1 MLVKTLHFG
10 CNWWARF
17 GANADDPH
25 RYTRHAAYYNSTG
38 IRCGSKIR
46 RHWIV
51 PGMIRFNGVGDF
63 NPHLP
68 LRSLGHT
75 FLTSDVDLLFGGN
88 RLLLKRRM
96 PDSAT
101 PDWYLVVVSQ
111 SIHGRI
117 NFGSPAWKSRNV
129 TVISA
134 SQLRQTQ
141 EAMLLMKLGDWI
153 ETACGF
159 WHLMLT
165 ENSHPGA
172 ELILAGGQVPEE
184 LFQ

>member
-17 GANADDPH
+17 GSNAADPH

-51 PGMIRFNGVGDF
+51 PGMIRFNGAGDF

-68 LRSLGHT
+68 SRSLGRT
-75 FLTSDVDLLFGGN
+75 FLTSEVDFLFGGN
-88 RLLLKRRM
+88 RLLLKRKM

-101 PDWYLVVVSQ
+101 PDWHLVVISQ
-111 SIHGRI
+111 ALHGRI
-117 NFGSPAWKSRNV
+117 NLQSRAWRSPKAIV
-129 TVISA
+129 LCA

-141 EAMLLMKLGDWI
+141 EAMLLMKPSDWV

-159 WHLMLT
+159 WQLVLT
-165 ENSHPGA
+165 ESSRLGA
-172 ELILAGGQVPEE
+172 ELILTGGQAPA
-184 LFQ
+184 

>member
-1 MLVKTLHFG
+1 MLVKTLNFG

-17 GANADDPH
+17 GQNAADPH
-25 RYTRHAAYYNSTG
+25 RYSRHAAYYNSTG
-38 IRCGSKIR
+38 IRCGNKIR

-75 FLTSDVDLLFGGN
+75 FLTSDVDFLFGGN

-96 PDSAT
+96 PDFAM
-101 PDWYLVVVSQ
+101 PDWHLVVVSQ

-117 NFGSPAWKSRNV
+117 NFQSAWKSRNV

-141 EAMLLMKLGDWI
+141 ESMLLMKPGDWV

-159 WHLMLT
+159 WHLMLS
-165 ENSHPGA
+165 ENSRPGA
-172 ELILAGGQVPEE
+172 ELILAGGQLPA
-184 LFQ
+184 

>member
-17 GANADDPH
+17 GANAADPH

-38 IRCGSKIR
+38 IRCGNKIR

-68 LRSLGHT
+68 SRSLGHT
-75 FLTSDVDLLFGGN
+75 FLTSDVDSLFGGN
-88 RLLLKRRM
+88 RLLLKRKM
-96 PDSAT
+96 PDSAI
-101 PDWYLVVVSQ
+101 PDWHLVVISQ
-111 SIHGRI
+111 SLHGRI
-117 NFGSPAWKSRNV
+117 DFRCRAWKSRNTIV
-129 TVISA
+129 VSA

-141 EAMLLMKLGDWI
+141 EAMLLMKPGDWV

-159 WHLMLT
+159 WHLVL
-165 ENSHPGA
+165 SQSSRLGA
-172 ELILAGGQVPEE
+172 ELVLAGDHVPA
-184 LFQ
+184 